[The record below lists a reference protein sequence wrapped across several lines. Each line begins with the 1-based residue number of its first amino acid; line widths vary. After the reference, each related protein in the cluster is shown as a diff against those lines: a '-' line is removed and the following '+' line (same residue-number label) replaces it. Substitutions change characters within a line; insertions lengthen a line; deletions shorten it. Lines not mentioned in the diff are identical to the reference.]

1 VVPQLDLSAAPA
13 TSRSLAPVYAA
24 HALVHL
30 LLTLFPA
37 VLFILR
43 AQFGESYAVLGATYG
58 AAMLVYGLGAIPV
71 GIFANRVRPL
81 TFLRV
86 STGAAGV
93 AAAAIAAAPSA
104 AWFAAALIG
113 LGAACSV
120 HHTAA
125 LTLITRAG
133 RSDPRL
139 FGHWGMAG
147 NLGLAVAPA
156 FGGLLAAW
164 ASWRLPFAAGA
175 ALAAGATL
183 WLVLGTSHI
192 ADDVPV
198 HVLAAEE
205 PHPTHPPALA
215 LVYVI
220 SAAMGFVFTGFAA
233 FLPAITGVRVAFLP
247 ATVVVRGGIVASLV
261 YSVGFFGQWWGG
273 FTGSRGRLEVRY
285 AGVIAANAVCL
296 LVAFALQ
303 DWALMAVLIA
313 FSFVHFSTQP
323 LENTLIAR
331 YTSHEARGMSFAV
344 SCALSFGMGSLGA
357 WAGGA
362 VADAASGRLQYVF
375 LLLAA
380 VAAVAAA
387 CAAALALVARRLR
400 RAPGA
405 PPAEEAATAA
415 VTR

>member
-1 VVPQLDLSAAPA
+1 
-13 TSRSLAPVYAA
+13 
-24 HALVHL
+24 
-30 LLTLFPA
+30 
-37 VLFILR
+37 
-43 AQFGESYAVLGATYG
+43 
-58 AAMLVYGLGAIPV
+58 
-71 GIFANRVRPL
+71 
-81 TFLRV
+81 
-86 STGAAGV
+86 
-93 AAAAIAAAPSA
+93 
-104 AWFAAALIG
+104 
-113 LGAACSV
+113 
-120 HHTAA
+120 
-125 LTLITRAG
+125 
-133 RSDPRL
+133 
-139 FGHWGMAG
+139 MAG